1 MITRAPAVAA
11 AFVLLSSV
19 AMAQQPSS
27 TPAFPDHARGIV
39 AATRFS
45 TTASLSAANGT
56 AQSFRLSL
64 GSLWLSG
71 GRRIEV
77 PPQGFYVATL
87 VTSDVVTVI
96 GGREVTRHTG
106 DSWSVPSGASM
117 IVQLQGRSEGAL
129 LDIFRVEPNP
139 PAR

>member
-1 MITRAPAVAA
+1 MITRAPTVAA
-11 AFVLLSSV
+11 AFVLLSS
-19 AMAQQPSS
+19 AAIGQQPTP
-27 TPAFPDHARGIV
+27 TPASPDHARGIV
-39 AATRFS
+39 ASTRFR
-45 TTASLSAANGT
+45 TTVSLSAPNRT
-56 AQSFRLSL
+56 EQPFRLSL

-87 VTSDVVTVI
+87 VTGDMVTVI
-96 GGREVTRHTG
+96 GGQELTRHTG

-129 LDIFRVEPNP
+129 LDIFKVEPNP
-139 PAR
+139 PGR